1 MSPSLRPVPAV
12 SPLSALQGALS
23 GLASLAA
30 GAPAVLRV
38 LSGAHARLLRCWDGR
53 VPDPW
58 FGARLLVLETIGRR
72 SGRLR
77 STPLVFVRSGE
88 DLVVAATNA
97 GADRQPDWWCNLRS
111 AGEAI
116 VVVDGRRGGG
126 GAPGRDR
133 AGGDPPPSVAGGYNP
148 DPPPPR
154 GRPAGVAAVYTP
166 KDFGLTAI
174 MGGIVDVIRRANDL
188 P

>member
-30 GAPAVLRV
+30 GAPPVLRV

-53 VPDPW
+53 VPDQW

-88 DLVVAATNA
+88 DLVVAAT
-97 GADRQPDWWCNLRS
+97 
-111 AGEAI
+111 
-116 VVVDGRRGGG
+116 GGG
-126 GAPGRDR
+126 CGSSPGRVT
-133 AGGDPPPSVAGGYNP
+133 APSETACGGPWPAAPRLRPISV
-148 DPPPPR
+148 
-154 GRPAGVAAVYTP
+154 GRPAP
-166 KDFGLTAI
+166 C
-174 MGGIVDVIRRANDL
+174 RSWS
-188 P
+188 

>member
-30 GAPAVLRV
+30 GAPPVLRV

-53 VPDPW
+53 VPDQW

-116 VVVDGRRGGG
+116 VVVDGRRVRVVPRESH
-126 GAPGRDR
+126 GAERDR
-133 AGGDPPPSVAGGYNP
+133 LWGTLA
-148 DPPPPR
+148 
-154 GRPAGVAAVYTP
+154 
-166 KDFGLTAI
+166 
-174 MGGIVDVIRRANDL
+174 RRAPIEAHQRRTTRTLQAYD
-188 P
+188 PRVCR

>member
-30 GAPAVLRV
+30 GAPPVLRV

-53 VPDPW
+53 VPDQW

-116 VVVDGRRGGG
+116 VVVDGRRVRVVPRESH
-126 GAPGRDR
+126 GAERDR
-133 AGGDPPPSVAGGYNP
+133 LWGTLA
-148 DPPPPR
+148 
-154 GRPAGVAAVYTP
+154 
-166 KDFGLTAI
+166 
-174 MGGIVDVIRRANDL
+174 RRAPIEAYQRRTTRTL
-188 P
+188 PVVVLSPERPQ

>member
-53 VPDPW
+53 VPDQW

-116 VVVDGRRGGG
+116 VVVDGRRVRVVPRESH
-126 GAPGRDR
+126 GAERDR
-133 AGGDPPPSVAGGYNP
+133 LWGTLA
-148 DPPPPR
+148 
-154 GRPAGVAAVYTP
+154 
-166 KDFGLTAI
+166 
-174 MGGIVDVIRRANDL
+174 RRAPIEAHQRRTTRTLQAYD
-188 P
+188 PRVCR